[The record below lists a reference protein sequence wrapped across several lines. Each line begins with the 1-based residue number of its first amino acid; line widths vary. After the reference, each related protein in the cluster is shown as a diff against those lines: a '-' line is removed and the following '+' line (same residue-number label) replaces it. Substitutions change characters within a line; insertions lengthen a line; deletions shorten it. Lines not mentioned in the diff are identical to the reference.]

1 MPESLTIDDLAAKL
15 DALQARRDAV
25 LKIRFCANKECFG
38 WVPKGSRYCV
48 ACNYERHRTKRD
60 RKRVKLG
67 TRRKGVANAR

>member
-1 MPESLTIDDLAAKL
+1 MILHAAHFEKPKTKTP
-15 DALQARRDAV
+15 RRDAI

-38 WVPKGSRYCV
+38 WVPKGSRFCV

-67 TRRKGVANAR
+67 TRRKAVANVAR